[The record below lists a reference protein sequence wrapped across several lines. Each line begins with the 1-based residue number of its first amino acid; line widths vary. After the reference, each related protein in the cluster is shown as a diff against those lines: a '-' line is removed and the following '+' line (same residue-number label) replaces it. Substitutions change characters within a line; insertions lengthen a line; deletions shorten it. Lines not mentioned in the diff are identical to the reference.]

1 MALDLLSAISKNRC
15 LRRDSE
21 EARLETRSLAMAAR
35 IIKTLRSWS
44 EGVCI
49 KLNSQGPRKILHPSH
64 AFEVQIFWNFEASL
78 IDPEG
83 ENPFP
88 LDS

>member
-1 MALDLLSAISKNRC
+1 MRFQKIGVYDATLKKPGLKRG
-15 LRRDSE
+15 R
-21 EARLETRSLAMAAR
+21 LAMAAR